1 MKLIVFGATGSIG
14 RQLVLRALHSGY
26 HVTAFARNPQ
36 KLSDIKHE
44 KLQVRVGDVL
54 NYDSVLEAIRGHE
67 AVFCT
72 LGAGRKGR
80 VRAEGTGNIITAMK
94 EAGIRRF
101 ICQTTLGVGKS
112 WDNLN
117 FFWKRIMFGWFLKE
131 AFEDHELQEKHI
143 ERSRLDWTIVRP
155 GAFTNGPVTGKFRH
169 GFPPHDRTTKLKI
182 SRGDLSLF
190 MLQQLKNEEYMGKAV
205 GLSY

>member
-1 MKLIVFGATGSIG
+1 
-14 RQLVLRALHSGY
+14 
-26 HVTAFARNPQ
+26 
-36 KLSDIKHE
+36 LSDIKHE